1 MDAEI
6 LAIGTELLMG
16 ETVDTNSAYLAAR
29 LPALG
34 ISLRHTRLLRDRMEE
49 MVPALKEAL
58 ARSDIVLVTGGL
70 GPTED
75 DLTREAIAETL
86 GETVTQDPV
95 LVEQLESFFRG
106 RGVTLSAGNLKQAS
120 LIPSATTLA
129 NPLGTAPGWWVE
141 TEGRIIATMPGVPT
155 EMEGMWTN
163 EVAPRLRKRSRG
175 TVILTR
181 TIKTFGLPESAV
193 AEPLRDLFG
202 LGNPYVG
209 IYARQDGIHL
219 RIIATAATEAEA
231 MEMVAPVERDIWS
244 AHGSVVWGTDRETLE
259 ERVGALLREQ
269 GLSIATMESCTGGL
283 LASAITD
290 VPGSS
295 DYFRGGIVAY
305 TPDVK
310 IASGVD
316 PDLIDH
322 HGVVSA
328 EVAEGMAR
336 AVRQR
341 LDADVGIGVTGVAGP
356 DELEGHPPG
365 AVFIGVALEGSSQST
380 QMRFA
385 RTRQMVK
392 RRAVSQ
398 ALLLA
403 YRALLDRTRT

>member
-16 ETVDTNSAYLAAR
+16 ETVDTNSTYLAAR
-29 LPALG
+29 LPPLG
-34 ISLRHTRLLRDRMEE
+34 ISLHHTRLLRDRMEDL
-49 MVPALKEAL
+49 VPALREAL
-58 ARSDIVLVTGGL
+58 ERSDVVLVTGGL

-86 GETVTQDPV
+86 GEALTQDPE

-106 RGVTLSAGNLKQAS
+106 RGATLSAGNLKQAGR
-120 LIPSATTLA
+120 IPSATSLP

-141 TEGRIIATMPGVPT
+141 TGGRIIATMPGVPN

-163 EVAPRLRKRSRG
+163 EVAPRLRERSRG

-193 AEPLRDLFG
+193 AEPLRPLFG

-219 RIIATAATEAEA
+219 RIIATAASEAEA
-231 MEMVAPVERDIWS
+231 AELVAPVEREILS
-244 AHGSVVWGTDRETLE
+244 AHGSVVWGTDQETLE

-269 GLSIATMESCTGGL
+269 GLSVATMESCTGGL

-305 TPDVK
+305 TSEVK
-310 IASGVD
+310 TAHGVE
-316 PDLIDH
+316 PDLIER

-336 AVRQR
+336 TARQR
-341 LDADVGIGVTGVAGP
+341 LEADVGIGVTGVAGP
-356 DELEGHPPG
+356 DELEGQAPG
-365 AVFIGVALEGSSQST
+365 TVFIGVALDGSSQST

-392 RRAVSQ
+392 RRAVTQ
-398 ALLLA
+398 ALLQT
-403 YRALLDRTRT
+403 YRALLDRART